1 MHIVFDKGT
10 MFPTCVKYIF
20 TIWQKLRHGY
30 DSVVSLLTFFSYLN
44 ILENKEEIQGLL
56 TLLMDAVMSE
66 K

>member
-1 MHIVFDKGT
+1 MR
-10 MFPTCVKYIF
+10 Y
-20 TIWQKLRHGY
+20 GY

-44 ILENKEEIQGLL
+44 ILENMEEIQGHL